1 MVSSHRAIRGGY
13 HLDNHDLVQRQLWF
27 VNQRLGMFIHF
38 NSATFQF
45 AETEIK
51 DWEYG
56 HENHDEPR
64 RFPFDPKL
72 WNPEQLDCAQ
82 WAKAARSAG
91 MKFAAL
97 TAKHHEGFSLWP
109 TRYTEHCIRNA
120 TDKKDVVKE
129 YLDAFRE
136 EGITAGLYFSMLDLH
151 HQIGRKKCT
160 AEDKRFI
167 KNQIEELLTNYGE
180 LPFLIIDGWNAH
192 WGGPNYEDLPFE
204 EINELVKSLQPQCLL
219 MNISCESTLDHTDIV
234 FYENAA
240 GQEIEES
247 FAGPGASCNILT
259 ETWFWRASDTKMEL
273 KTTDWVLD
281 KVQDANNHNVSF
293 LLNGAPDQRGLLDA
307 NVLERF
313 KEIGKRYRHPVEL
326 QTIPANWLIRK

>member
-1 MVSSHRAIRGGY
+1 MSFLIDVSRMIIHYSGRYHMMVSIHRTIRGGY

-120 TDKKDVVKE
+120 TDKEMSSKNI
-129 YLDAFRE
+129 LMH
-136 EGITAGLYFSMLDLH
+136 L
-151 HQIGRKKCT
+151 GRKVLM
-160 AEDKRFI
+160 RVFI
-167 KNQIEELLTNYGE
+167 
-180 LPFLIIDGWNAH
+180 
-192 WGGPNYEDLPFE
+192 
-204 EINELVKSLQPQCLL
+204 SLC
-219 MNISCESTLDHTDIV
+219 
-234 FYENAA
+234 
-240 GQEIEES
+240 
-247 FAGPGASCNILT
+247 
-259 ETWFWRASDTKMEL
+259 
-273 KTTDWVLD
+273 
-281 KVQDANNHNVSF
+281 
-293 LLNGAPDQRGLLDA
+293 
-307 NVLERF
+307 
-313 KEIGKRYRHPVEL
+313 
-326 QTIPANWLIRK
+326 